1 MKNHLGGTSKCL
13 ETTIWTTTAE
23 TTARTMTRITAE
35 ITARITVR
43 TTAETAIRTTAE
55 TTARITAET
64 ARTAKTDIKT
74 VNVEELLH
82 GAIRAQLLFLY
93 SWDKK

>member
-1 MKNHLGGTSKCL
+1 
-13 ETTIWTTTAE
+13 
-23 TTARTMTRITAE
+23 MTRITAE

-64 ARTAKTDIKT
+64 ARTAKTDIKA

-82 GAIRAQLLFLY
+82 GAIRAQLLFHAIG
-93 SWDKK
+93 KCFPIA

>member
-13 ETTIWTTTAE
+13 ETTIWT
-23 TTARTMTRITAE
+23 
-35 ITARITVR
+35 
-43 TTAETAIRTTAE
+43 TTAE

-82 GAIRAQLLFLY
+82 GAIRAQLLFHGAVALRN
-93 SWDKK
+93 